1 MDRNSIYYKQVQLL
15 LRVLPLITEE
25 DCFALK
31 GGTAINLFVRDF
43 PRLSVDIDLVYLP
56 KGSRKEALSAVS
68 QALNRIATS
77 IENTLSPAD
86 AIRNYLDKPDALRLL
101 VRKDKVTIKIEVS
114 PVLRGTVYAP
124 TMRPVAPSVEDEFG
138 YAAIKV
144 VALEDLYAGKLCA
157 AFDRQHARDFFDV
170 LLLSENEG
178 ITDGIR
184 KAFVVYLASHQR
196 PMEEL
201 LAPNWSD
208 PQTTFQG
215 EFQGMTSWKTDA
227 TELLAAGQSALKNI
241 LSDMTAEEKRF
252 LYSLYEGKPEWA
264 ALRIPGLEDLPAL
277 KWKMTNIQK
286 MVPLKRR
293 GSLARLKNILESAA
307 HK

>member
-101 VRKDKVTIKIEVS
+101 VRKDKVTIKS
-114 PVLRGTVYAP
+114 RYRLSCAALS
-124 TMRPVAPSVEDEFG
+124 MRPPCARWHPPSKMSSDMRRS
-138 YAAIKV
+138 
-144 VALEDLYAGKLCA
+144 KL
-157 AFDRQHARDFFDV
+157 
-170 LLLSENEG
+170 L
-178 ITDGIR
+178 
-184 KAFVVYLASHQR
+184 
-196 PMEEL
+196 P
-201 LAPNWSD
+201 
-208 PQTTFQG
+208 
-215 EFQGMTSWKTDA
+215 WKTSMRA
-227 TELLAAGQSALKNI
+227 SFVQPLTGSMHGI
-241 LSDMTAEEKRF
+241 
-252 LYSLYEGKPEWA
+252 SL
-264 ALRIPGLEDLPAL
+264 
-277 KWKMTNIQK
+277 MCFC
-286 MVPLKRR
+286 
-293 GSLARLKNILESAA
+293 
-307 HK
+307 